1 MDELFI
7 VKKTMMRV
15 FLLLIVLLTGVK
27 MLRAQSGSGVPS
39 TFYPALELI
48 TLGDVE
54 LRFGRTEQAL
64 MNYNNAI
71 AMAPDFAEAYVHRGR
86 LYAIMG
92 RQMESAADFQQ
103 ATQLNPY
110 AALFIDARRRLQMLK
125 TDYRTTADDPLQQ
138 ILQNPY
144 QTTLQYNLADRELI
158 EGHFDSSLA
167 VSVQRLQTNVH
178 DTEALTCAALSCYF
192 LGQTA
197 KGHSY
202 IDQVLALL
210 PASAQAADIKGMMYK
225 KELRYAESRKWFLQA
240 IAYDSLYAISYY
252 HLGYLSKLEGD
263 TASALQ
269 WFNKAL
275 RIEPQLRQALIMRS
289 AVHTA
294 QNNFNDAQNDMLLIA
309 ETTETDHALYNQAVL
324 NKHLGDYQNALR
336 IYEDLLY
343 KNPNDVYLL
352 NALGNLY
359 NFFGDFDRAV
369 LLYNRALQL
378 KPDYHTARFNL
389 GITLLLQLR
398 HVRACTELREAEMN
412 QVPGAAMAVRC
423 NCAGF

>member
-1 MDELFI
+1 MISFGA
-7 VKKTMMRV
+7 T
-15 FLLLIVLLTGVK
+15 
-27 MLRAQSGSGVPS
+27 AQTGSGVPS
-39 TFYPALELI
+39 NFYPALELI

-92 RQMESAADFQQ
+92 RQSESAADFQQ

-110 AALFIDARRRLQMLK
+110 AALYIDARRRLQMLK
-125 TDYRTTADDPLQQ
+125 TDYRTSAEDPLQQ
-138 ILQNPY
+138 ILNNPY
-144 QTTLQYNLADRELI
+144 QTTLQYNLADRSLI
-158 EGHFDSSLA
+158 EGHFDSSLVA
-167 VSVQRLQTNVH
+167 SAQRLQANPL
-178 DTEALTCAALSCYF
+178 DTEALTCAALSSYF
-192 LGQTA
+192 LGQTTQ
-197 KGHSY
+197 GHKY
-202 IDQVLALL
+202 IDRVLTLI
-210 PASAQAADIKGMMYK
+210 PGSAQAADIKGMMYK
-225 KELRYAESRKWFLQA
+225 KEQRFGDARKWFQQA
-240 IAYDSLYAISYY
+240 ISHDSLYAISYY

-263 TASALQ
+263 TISALQ

-275 RIEPQLRQALIMRS
+275 RLEPQLRQALIMRS

-294 QNNFNDAQNDMLLIA
+294 QNNFNEAQNDMLLISDA
-309 ETTETDHALYNQAVL
+309 AETDHALYNQAVL

-369 LLYNRALQL
+369 LHYNRALQL
-378 KPDYHTARFNL
+378 KPDYHTARYNL

-398 HVRACTELREAEMN
+398 HVRACAELREAEMYN
-412 QVPGAAMAVRC
+412 VPGAAMAVRC